1 MPAMHLSNV
10 LLPEPL
16 RPTIP
21 KNSPAPTSNDT
32 SLSARKVSCSERR
45 KGCSARSLNVWTR
58 SFGSEN
64 VFETPSTTT
73 AGPRP
78 GTKLTLA
85 DGHGVEP
92 QADLARGCAARD
104 RQRVRGLVERERR
117 GEVGAARHA
126 QHESVG

>member
-32 SLSARKVSCSERR
+32 PLSARKVSCSERR
-45 KGCSARSLNVWTR
+45 RGCSARSLNVWTR
-58 SFGSEN
+58 SLGSEN

-92 QADLARGCAARD
+92 QPYVALAAGLGDGEGVAA
-104 RQRVRGLVERERR
+104 L
-117 GEVGAARHA
+117 
-126 QHESVG
+126 